1 MIEKK
6 YNIKKKDLIQS
17 MFNPEKIDNHSKKNL
32 EQSNRY
38 KKNFNSIKN
47 RESIQILD
55 QTEKQ

>member
-17 MFNPEKIDNHSKKNL
+17 MFTPEKIDNHYKKNL

-38 KKNFNSIKN
+38 KKNFNIIKN
-47 RESIQILD
+47 RESI
-55 QTEKQ
+55 